1 MFLLLTALAS
11 ADQATDPTVASAPA
25 SLPTIAVH
33 WRKESGVLVI
43 DSPAGEHLAPDASMG
58 GWLDVNGRHLRVEG
72 TGASFVDGV
81 ALLLPGEGPHT
92 VQGELDLSLCVDGGT
107 SCRPASVGF
116 IGQVEGRKG
125 QEWLAVHPPVPEQVD
140 EEAPVHHLLGPEQA
154 FEMALADGKLVLLDF
169 SAVWCPPCNQ
179 LAAEVLHN
187 ERPVLQDFHVVVLDA
202 DTPQSWGL
210 KDQYSVGGYP
220 TVVLADGEGK
230 ELDRRVGYPGQVEF
244 EAWLAQAASGQ
255 LRSIQ
260 EVLAQTRSPEQSAA
274 LALRLEKAGRD
285 QEALDLLEEP
295 GVLDQVDGRIA
306 RFMLTEQMEDG
317 QWLAEQAP
325 ERLLDWGWPVLGM
338 DLKDVQRDLFFGTA
352 SQAMLSAQPGLE
364 VADLLYMQARLVPD
378 PAVSQAL
385 SAAAA
390 ASLAG
395 SLSGDPELDRAHWGF
410 LSQLYQDAGRP
421 EQALALMQQAC
432 SLYPHEL
439 TFFHATAGLMLKQE
453 RFDEG
458 LPYAHAA
465 LALSYGDQRLRA
477 AMRMAELQV
486 GAGDTEQ
493 AIAVLEL
500 ELALVERPGSEV
512 DVRTHRYLLQAEEML
527 AELKKG

>member
-1 MFLLLTALAS
+1 MLLLLSALAS
-11 ADQATDPTVASAPA
+11 ANEVTEPA

-43 DSPAGEHLAPDASMG
+43 DAPAGEHLAPEASMG
-58 GWLDVNGRHLRVEG
+58 GWLDVDGRHLKVEG

-81 ALLLPGEGPHT
+81 AVLLPGDGPHT

-107 SCRPASVGF
+107 SCRPVSVGF

-140 EEAPVHHLLGPEQA
+140 EEVAVFHGLGSEQA
-154 FEMALADGKLVLLDF
+154 FELAKADGKLVLLDF

-187 ERPVLQDFHVVVLDA
+187 ERPVLEDFHVVVLDA

-210 KDQYSVGGYP
+210 KDQYNVGGYP

-230 ELDRRVGYPGQVEF
+230 ELDRMVGYPGQAPF
-244 EAWLAQAASGQ
+244 EEWLTQAAAGQLLSIEDSLAQA
-255 LRSIQ
+255 
-260 EVLAQTRSPEQSAA
+260 RSPEQSAA
-274 LALRLEKAGRD
+274 LALRLQKAGRD

-295 GVLDQVDGRIA
+295 GVMGLVDGRIA
-306 RFMLTEQMEDG
+306 RFLLTEQVEDG
-317 QWLAEQAP
+317 QWLAENAP
-325 ERLLDWGWPVLGM
+325 ERLLDWGWPLLGM
-338 DLKDVQRDLFFGTA
+338 ELEDEQRGLFFGTA
-352 SQAMLSAQPGLE
+352 SLAMLSAEPGLE
-364 VADLLYMQARLVPD
+364 MADLLYMQARLVAD

-395 SLSGDPELDRAHWGF
+395 SLTGDSELDRAHWGF

-421 EQALALMQQAC
+421 DKALALMQSAC
-432 SLYPHEL
+432 SEYPHEL

-477 AMRMAELQV
+477 AMRMSELQA
-486 GAGDTEQ
+486 GAGNSEK
-493 AIAVLEL
+493 AIAVLKDEL
-500 ELALVERPGSEV
+500 STVERPDEGV
-512 DVRTHRYLLQAEEML
+512 QVRTHRYLKQAEEML
-527 AELKKG
+527 AELESGAEEG